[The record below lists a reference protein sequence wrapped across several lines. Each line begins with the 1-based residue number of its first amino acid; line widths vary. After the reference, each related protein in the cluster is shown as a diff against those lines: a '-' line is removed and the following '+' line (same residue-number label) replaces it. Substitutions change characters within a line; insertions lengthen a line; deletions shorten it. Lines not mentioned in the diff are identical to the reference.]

1 MIIKSLYESLLSCLN
16 EARVQRT
23 IDKKLWL
30 SIASACSR
38 NRATEAENIKPSS
51 SATKE
56 QLLPR
61 YIAALLI
68 MKKPCPTNEQD
79 IEDIKTF
86 KLVGKKLLQLGCTIE
101 EIQNEYVANGG
112 KIITKEVKANPQQ
125 VEQKLETDIK
135 KPVEQQVQKPVAAP
149 VKPAKPKVELPE
161 GVKSYEEM
169 LEYVQQN
176 YDSMIQVAQAIY
188 EILDKTYYTIQK
200 TFYKVQRK
208 DCKVYFKG
216 VTTNELKKI
225 FSNDSHTIYIDW
237 VKTKKTRVFTGSLC
251 VVANDLSVNG
261 EFVSNK
267 NIELDDSTDITVNEL
282 DEMLQIIL
290 AKLMFRQQ
298 GEYVHP
304 IHIDTPKQSP
314 RSLGTFG
321 NKRRSFDDPV
331 DAKEVAKILNIVHK
345 KYNYKEARSFA
356 ETMIAEGYGT
366 DKKEFMSDTSM
377 FDVRTNNGIFEFRG
391 YKENKL
397 IFYAKNSK
405 VFKHCNAW
413 WLIDTPNEMVEI
425 GGWGSGESAK
435 ASDVKECFFILLT
448 YILYFANNYSNF
460 EKIKIN
466 FK

>member
-30 SIASACSR
+30 SIASTCSR
-38 NRATEAENIKPSS
+38 NRATEAENIKPSP

-68 MKKPCPTNEQD
+68 MKKPCPTSEQD
-79 IEDIKTF
+79 MDDIKTF

-112 KIITKEVKANPQQ
+112 KIITKEVNANPQQ
-125 VEQKLETDIK
+125 VEQKLESDIK
-135 KPVEQQVQKPVAAP
+135 KPVEQQVQKPVIP
-149 VKPAKPKVELPE
+149 VKQAKPKIELPE
-161 GVKSYEEM
+161 GIKSYEEM
-169 LEYVQQN
+169 LEYVQEN
-176 YDSMIQVAQAIY
+176 YNSMIEVAQAIY
-188 EILDKTYYTIQK
+188 DILDKTYYTIQK

-208 DCKVYFKG
+208 DFKLYFKG
-216 VTTNELKKI
+216 VTTNELKKL
-225 FSNDSHTIYIDW
+225 FSNDIHTIYIDW

-261 EFVSNK
+261 ERISNK
-267 NIELDDSTDITVNEL
+267 NIELDNSTDITVNEL

-290 AKLMFRQQ
+290 AKLMYRQQ
-298 GEYVHP
+298 GEYIHP
-304 IHIDTPKQSP
+304 DHINKPKKSQ

-321 NKRRSFDDPV
+321 TKRRSFDEPV
-331 DAKEVAKILNIVHK
+331 DTKEFAKILRLVHK
-345 KYNYKEARSFA
+345 KYNYKQARTFI

-366 DKKEFMSDTSM
+366 GNKEFMFDNSM
-377 FDVRTNNGIFEFRG
+377 FDIRTTDGIYELRG
-391 YKENKL
+391 YKDSKL
-397 IFYAKNSK
+397 MFYSRNYGGIS
-405 VFKHCNAW
+405 HCYGWTIPNN
-413 WLIDTPNEMVEI
+413 PNEMYEI
-425 GGWGSGESAK
+425 SWNTKAKAK
-435 ASDVKECFFILLT
+435 ASDIKECFYIILAN
-448 YILYFANNYSNF
+448 ILYFANNYSNL
-460 EKIKIN
+460 ENSEIK